1 MSIRID
7 PERCIGCGRCT
18 EACPENLLD
27 LVPRV
32 CAENPSGDVGGHV
45 GGDTDG
51 SAGLGVA
58 ESAPGCIAGNADASA
73 VGRTARIE
81 RPRDC
86 WGCTSCLKECPAG
99 AISFYLGADMGGRGG
114 TLSASFEGSVCH
126 WLIEKPDGGVVRIDV
141 DGRDANKY

>member
-18 EACPENLLD
+18 EACPGNLLD
-27 LVPRV
+27 LVPRA
-32 CAENPSGDVGGHV
+32 CVGSSAGGS
-45 GGDTDG
+45 GGD
-51 SAGLGVA
+51 A
-58 ESAPGCIAGNADASA
+58 AGNSA
-73 VGRTARIE
+73 ARAAGRTARIE

-114 TLSASFEGSVCH
+114 TLSASFEGSICH
-126 WLIEKPDGGVVRIDV
+126 WCIEKPDGDVVRIDV
-141 DGRDANKY
+141 DGHDANKY